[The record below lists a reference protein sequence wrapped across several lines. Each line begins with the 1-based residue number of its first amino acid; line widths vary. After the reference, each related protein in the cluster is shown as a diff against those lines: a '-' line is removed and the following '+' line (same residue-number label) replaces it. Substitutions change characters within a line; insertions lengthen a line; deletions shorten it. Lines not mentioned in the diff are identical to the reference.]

1 VVKPPFVLQT
11 IGLGSCLTSE
21 DPLPACS
28 APRDP
33 EPSNEAECEW
43 LVWRVCDHCP
53 RNRHT
58 LDQTEHRFEVHPN
71 LFLFVGFQEF
81 RAPPPSRPKLPYRS
95 THFRIGMMDM
105 TGANKRSDDETG
117 VLWPELL
124 QPALTPRRHLR
135 IVGPVPLPRKSAIH
149 RAGEAW
155 GPNFLV
161 LARSFPGWDTARDR
175 TRRCGPAGLHVSLG
189 VYQQGW
195 QQVAK
200 TEFAKREA
208 TTRGSSQV

>member
-1 VVKPPFVLQT
+1 MRPNVSGWFGECATTALE
-11 IGLGSCLTSE
+11 IGTPLTRPNTGSKCIPICFSLLGSKSSGL
-21 DPLPACS
+21 L
-28 APRDP
+28 
-33 EPSNEAECEW
+33 
-43 LVWRVCDHCP
+43 
-53 RNRHT
+53 RH
-58 LDQTEHRFEVHPN
+58 LD
-71 LFLFVGFQEF
+71 
-81 RAPPPSRPKLPYRS
+81 PKLPYRS

-124 QPALTPRRHLR
+124 QPALPPRRHLR
-135 IVGPVPLPRKSAIH
+135 TVGPVPLPRKSAIH

-155 GPNFLV
+155 GPNLLV

-175 TRRCGPAGLHVSLG
+175 TRRCGPAGLHVSPG